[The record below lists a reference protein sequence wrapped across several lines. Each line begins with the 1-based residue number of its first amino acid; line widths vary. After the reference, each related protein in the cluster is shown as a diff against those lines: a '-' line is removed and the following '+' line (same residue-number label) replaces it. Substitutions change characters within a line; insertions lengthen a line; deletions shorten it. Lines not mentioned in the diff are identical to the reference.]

1 MVSKVIAKNG
11 TQMEISFDLFRLKQQ
26 LQLATGKEFS
36 FSEIARQADLHRNTV
51 ERLAANK
58 IDRID
63 LVTLAKLLLF
73 FRGHGIDINVGDLF
87 SVKEIPEN
95 KTGD

>member
-1 MVSKVIAKNG
+1 VVSKVTSKDG
-11 TQMEISFDLFRLKQQ
+11 VQMEISFDLFRLKQQ

-58 IDRID
+58 VDRID

-73 FRGHGIDINVGDLF
+73 FQAHGIDITVGDLF
-87 SVKEIPEN
+87 SVKELPPQR
-95 KTGD
+95 TGN

>member
-1 MVSKVIAKNG
+1 MVSKVTAKNG
-11 TQMEISFDLFRLKQQ
+11 VQMEIGFDLFKLKQQ
-26 LQLATGKEFS
+26 LQLATGREFS
-36 FSEIARQADLHRNTV
+36 ISEIARQADLHRNTV

-73 FRGHGIDINVGDLF
+73 FRGHGVNITIGDLF
-87 SVKEIPEN
+87 SVKETDQN
-95 KTGD
+95 KTGA

>member
-1 MVSKVIAKNG
+1 MVSKVTAKNG
-11 TQMEISFDLFRLKQQ
+11 AQMEISFDLFRLKQQ

-73 FRGHGIDINVGDLF
+73 FRGHGVNIEIGDLF
-87 SVKEIPEN
+87 KVNEVTEN
-95 KTGD
+95 KTGE